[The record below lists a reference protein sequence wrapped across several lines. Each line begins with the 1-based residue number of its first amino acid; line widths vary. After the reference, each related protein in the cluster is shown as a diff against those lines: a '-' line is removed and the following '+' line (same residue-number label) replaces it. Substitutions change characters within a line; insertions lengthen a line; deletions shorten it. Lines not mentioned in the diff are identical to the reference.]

1 MASKTNVEFRVGII
15 ILFGLIIL
23 LGSLYWLQGYKL
35 ERNATRILVRFHDV
49 GSLAVGD
56 NVTVSGV
63 HEGKVNKLTLTPGGV
78 IVELLIYKDVV
89 LKQDATITIR
99 NLGLMGERY
108 VAISPGQDT
117 VLFNTSQVA
126 EGRYDTGIPEVMGMM
141 GDMISELRNLVHSI
155 KQTIGSDSSLR
166 KFNNTVSNLEEVSH
180 SLSSYLERNK
190 GKLDK
195 TADNFLA
202 ASKEL
207 NGIFVRNATI
217 VDSSVDR
224 INKVTIQAES
234 LASKLDSLAQS
245 ARRFADALDNENGTV
260 RLLLDDRRLYDDLRR
275 TASNLDE
282 LVSDIRANPR
292 KYINLKVQ
300 LF

>member
-1 MASKTNVEFRVGII
+1 MASKSNVEFRVGII

-35 ERNATRILVRFHDV
+35 ERNATRIMVRFHDV
-49 GSLAVGD
+49 GSLSVGD

-63 HEGKVNKLTLTPGGV
+63 HKGKVNRLTLTADGV
-78 IVELLIYKDVV
+78 LVELLIYKDVV
-89 LKQDATITIR
+89 LKRDAKITIR
-99 NLGLMGERY
+99 NLGLMGERFI
-108 VAISPGQDT
+108 AISPGVDT
-117 VLFNTSQVA
+117 ALYNPSAVA
-126 EGRYDTGIPEVMGMM
+126 DGLYDTGIPEVMGMM
-141 GDMISELRNLVHSI
+141 GEMVAELRNLVHSI
-155 KQTIGSDSSLR
+155 KRTVGSDSSLD
-166 KFNNTVSNLEEVSH
+166 KFNNTVKNLEQVSK
-180 SLSSYLERNK
+180 SLSSYMSRNE
-190 GKLDK
+190 GKLDR
-195 TADNFLA
+195 TADNFLS

-207 NGIFVRNATI
+207 NSMLVRNTEI

-224 INKVTIQAES
+224 ISRVTVQVES
-234 LASKLDSLAQS
+234 LAGKLDSLAQS

-275 TASNLDE
+275 TANNLDE